1 MFIIFLELK
10 TKYKNILRDF
20 KSFYFKLSENNHLIL
35 QTVSRK
41 GFLKTKF
48 EKIFKK
54 NFIFKNKKNYKTWL
68 LQAVYSLLKKLRK
81 IKKDCANSS

>member
-20 KSFYFKLSENNHLIL
+20 KSIYFKLSENNHLIL

-41 GFLKTKF
+41 GFSKTKF
-48 EKIFKK
+48 EKILKK
-54 NFIFKNKKNYKTWL
+54 HFILKNKK
-68 LQAVYSLLKKLRK
+68 KL
-81 IKKDCANSS
+81 